1 MTVFARCDLPEIV
14 SMTPVLNTESESVMR
29 KIGMRKEQGTFTYPG
44 MTSDHPLAEHLLYR
58 LTRNQWQAIS

>member
-1 MTVFARCDLPEIV
+1 
-14 SMTPVLNTESESVMR
+14 MTPVLNTESESVMR